1 MSWDKSCN
9 PCLYTLHLTL
19 YTKIA
24 LVAIFVCIYQ
34 KKHYLAALF
43 VQFNKRQNMKE
54 LENPFV

>member
-1 MSWDKSCN
+1 MLWDKSCSSR
-9 PCLYTLHLTL
+9 LYTLHFTL

-43 VQFNKRQNMKE
+43 VQFNK
-54 LENPFV
+54 